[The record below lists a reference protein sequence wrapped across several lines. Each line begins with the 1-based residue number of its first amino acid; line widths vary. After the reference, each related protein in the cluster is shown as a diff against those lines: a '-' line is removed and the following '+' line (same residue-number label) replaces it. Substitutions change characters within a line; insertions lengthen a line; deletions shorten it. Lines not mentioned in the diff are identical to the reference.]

1 MLIIER
7 QILKPQNLGERLED
21 LIVNDLEVK
30 RLNLERGTMAD
41 LGSLAEA
48 DHDQSF

>member
-1 MLIIER
+1 MKL
-7 QILKPQNLGERLED
+7 QNLGERLED

-30 RLNLERGTMAD
+30 RPNLEREIMAD